1 MFESKPKKQEDFL
14 QTPDVARKELLSN
27 VDGQQEMEGEIHVM
41 PEKFRQALIKKGIG
55 GRSSGFSI
63 WKFLLIIL
71 IVFLI
76 GGGVFYWWVK
86 TYYLAPLETFSSEED
101 IFEEQPEE
109 KAEQEKSVETQ
120 PQEVVEEKQ
129 EQEVL
134 SPPFNVKTMIKN
146 QQGEILSYLEIDI
159 PKGAYDP
166 NLNPDFAVKEIP
178 FEEKYNQGD
187 YQVIVGPYQ
196 VLPTDIVFNNKP
208 AKIIS
213 FYSQD
218 IINPLWEDD
227 LKLGY
232 FKDGIWSDLNAV
244 LDKENNLLTAE
255 VNLFPSEV
263 YAIICSKDVLTQGE
277 EGATPVS
284 DIETG
289 DDADKDGLTDLEE
302 YIYGTDINNKDTDND
317 GMSDSKEVINLRD
330 PKQAESSKDLIS
342 SGTVKLYTNP
352 VYNWSIFYPFSWLVR
367 EVPETQSREILII
380 TETSEFFSITIQ
392 DNPNDLDL
400 KQWYLAQS
408 PGVKEEQLSLTK
420 IKGKDALWSPDGL
433 TLYLKDGKGKVFT
446 ISYNLGTLQK
456 ANFQTTFQMMINS
469 FQYVE
474 PSEQTE
480 EEASE
485 EDQDSQEETAPEATE
500 TEQDKYIFSQND
512 LTFVGFETGNF
523 NQKVETL
530 SLIPLGLD
538 QVLSLY
544 QTSLE
549 GVLDI
554 GVINNESASSLYD
567 QVVLL
572 YSLDYG
578 EKIQENAYGDKSVK
592 LSSKEGD
599 KYLLVINKGN
609 WIIAF
614 NYSPSDEEKVA
625 KLVQIALGKI

>member
-146 QQGEILSYLEIDI
+146 Q
-159 PKGAYDP
+159 
-166 NLNPDFAVKEIP
+166 
-178 FEEKYNQGD
+178 
-187 YQVIVGPYQ
+187 
-196 VLPTDIVFNNKP
+196 
-208 AKIIS
+208 
-213 FYSQD
+213 
-218 IINPLWEDD
+218 
-227 LKLGY
+227 
-232 FKDGIWSDLNAV
+232 
-244 LDKENNLLTAE
+244 
-255 VNLFPSEV
+255 
-263 YAIICSKDVLTQGE
+263 QGE